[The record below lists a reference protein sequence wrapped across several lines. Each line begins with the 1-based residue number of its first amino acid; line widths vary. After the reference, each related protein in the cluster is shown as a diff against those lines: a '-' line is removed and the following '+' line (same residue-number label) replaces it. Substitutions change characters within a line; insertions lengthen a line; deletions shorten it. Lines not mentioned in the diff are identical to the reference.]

1 MKNINL
7 NNEQRTTN
15 NEQRTTNNEQR
26 TTNNEQRTT
35 KIQIIDF
42 SEYIQLVFTDYTL
55 RTITLGTAIL
65 GAICGMLGSFAVL
78 RKQSLLGDAISH
90 AALPGIA
97 IAFLITGTKETNVLL
112 IGALVSGLLGA
123 FWIRGITKRTHLKS
137 DTALGLILSIFF
149 GFGMLLLTYI
159 QKLPNANQSGLDKF
173 LFGQAATLLAR
184 DVWFM
189 AIVTFICLVVL
200 LLFWK
205 EFKILLFDAD
215 YAKTL
220 GFNIQLIDIL
230 ITSFIVI
237 AIVLGLQT
245 VGVVLMSAML
255 LAPAAAARQWTNSLG
270 IMVVLAA
277 FFGATSGVVGTAISA
292 SQNNLS
298 TGPVIVLVAAVFV
311 GFSFIFSPS
320 RGLLFKQIRFIQNRK
335 DLQLHKT
342 LAFMFEIAEDHED
355 ISHPH
360 AIKILN
366 NFYGY
371 TRKSL
376 GKLERK
382 EYINVKGSMWSM
394 TPKGY
399 HFAAN
404 LYNQQGNENE

>member
-1 MKNINL
+1 MSF
-7 NNEQRTTN
+7 T
-15 NEQRTTNNEQR
+15 
-26 TTNNEQRTT
+26 
-35 KIQIIDF
+35 
-42 SEYIQLVFTDYTL
+42 EYFELLFNDYTL
-55 RTITLGTAIL
+55 RTISLGTAIL

-112 IGALVSGLLGA
+112 IGALISGLIGA
-123 FWIRGITKRTHLKS
+123 FWIRGITRRTHLKS

-159 QKLPNANQSGLDKF
+159 QKQPNANQAGLDKF

-189 AIVTFICLVVL
+189 ATVTLVCLLVL

-220 GFNIQLIDIL
+220 GFNTKMIDTL
-230 ITSFIVI
+230 ITSFIVL

-277 FFGATSGVVGTAISA
+277 FFGATSGVIGTAISA

-298 TGPVIVLVAAVFV
+298 TGPVIVLVAAAFV
-311 GFSFIFSPS
+311 VFSFIFSPS
-320 RGLLFKQIRFIQNRK
+320 RGLLFRQIRFVKNRK

-342 LAFMFEIAEDHED
+342 LAFMFDIAKSHEN

-360 AIKILN
+360 TVKILN
-366 NFYGY
+366 NFHGY

-376 GKLERK
+376 SKLEDK
-382 EYINVKGSMWSM
+382 EYIRVEGLMWAMTEKGF
-394 TPKGY
+394 
-399 HFAAN
+399 HFAEN
-404 LYNQQGNENE
+404 LYNQQVEEND

>member
-1 MKNINL
+1 
-7 NNEQRTTN
+7 
-15 NEQRTTNNEQR
+15 
-26 TTNNEQRTT
+26 
-35 KIQIIDF
+35 
-42 SEYIQLVFTDYTL
+42 
-55 RTITLGTAIL
+55 L

-149 GFGMLLLTYI
+149 GFGMLLLT
-159 QKLPNANQSGLDKF
+159 F

-220 GFNIQLIDIL
+220 GFNIQRIDIL
-230 ITSFIVI
+230 ITSFIVV

-270 IMVVLAA
+270 VMVVMAA

-342 LAFMFEIAEDHED
+342 LAFMFEIVEGHEN

-360 AIKILN
+360 AVKILN
-366 NFYGY
+366 NFQGY

-382 EYINVKGSMWSM
+382 EYINVEGSMWSM
-394 TPKGY
+394 TLKGY